1 MSCRKFWSWEGA
13 PVVDSEPID
22 RCPSVLWLGN
32 PQSVAERELAFVLKS
47 AGLTWASAPDAKRL
61 IEYLRECPGLLAVL
75 LCEPPPW
82 FDSGLLGEHWEGALP
97 LPRVIRVELDS
108 MQASDRCGR
117 EVADAAPPP
126 DHDAVLRLS
135 GTPDQL
141 ITSLRFVCHSLAR
154 DRQRNAAMSLTGE
167 TLSLLD
173 QQMRAISRQLA
184 AFSLHAGGH
193 SSVVDDECDER
204 LFSELLRIARLRE
217 ERKRLFSEGLFS
229 DPAWDILLDLAQS
242 RMTGHS
248 AYVSSL
254 AVGAGVALTT
264 ALRHLGELEH
274 LGLALRIRDAVDR
287 RRTLVVLTD
296 HGYDRMRRYLY
307 ASLLSHPG

>member
-1 MSCRKFWSWEGA
+1 MG
-13 PVVDSEPID
+13 SEPID

-32 PQSVAERELAFVLKS
+32 GSSTNEQALRAVLE
-47 AGLTWASAPDAKRL
+47 ATGLSWTCLLDTDRWIDF
-61 IEYLRECPGLLAVL
+61 LRECPDLLAVV
-75 LCEPPPW
+75 LCESAPW
-82 FDSGLLGEHWEGALP
+82 FDAGLLGEYWEGALP
-97 LPRVIRVELDS
+97 LPRMIRIES
-108 MQASDRCGR
+108 AQAAGCCGR
-117 EVADAAPPP
+117 QVADAAQTPG
-126 DHDAVLRLS
+126 HDAVLRLS
-135 GTPDQL
+135 GTAEQL
-141 ITSLRFVCHSLAR
+141 ATSLRFVCHSLAR

-184 AFSLHAGGH
+184 ALSLQAGGH
-193 SSVVDDECDER
+193 SGEVGADFDER
-204 LFSELLRIARLRE
+204 LFSELLRISHLRD
-217 ERKRLFSEGLFS
+217 ERKRLFCNGLFS
-229 DPAWDILLDLAQS
+229 DPAWDILLDLARS

-274 LGLALRIRDAVDR
+274 LGLAMRMRDAVDR